1 MGKRNKYFGLSSEE
15 LYRLPKEDKIA
26 YAYSYVTNMST
37 DDAQAE
43 IAGENLDDVREYVQ
57 RCLYDKKVA
66 VESFIKLLESIDE

>member
-1 MGKRNKYFGLSSEE
+1 MGKVNKYFGLSSEE

-26 YAYSYVTNMST
+26 YAYSYVTNMGT

-43 IAGENLDDVREYVQ
+43 IAGENLDEVREYVQ

-66 VESFIKLLESIDE
+66 VESFIKLLKSIDE